1 MALAIRGA
9 IDAIPAQMIVFPDLD
24 LDHLA
29 HELSVLFTLATRS
42 DV

>member
-9 IDAIPAQMIVFPDLD
+9 IDAIPVQMIGFSDPD

-29 HELSVLFTLATRS
+29 HELSLLFTPTPRS